1 MFVENG
7 GNVQNWLGKFG
18 AYSSHKLMYNTLVYH
33 LSHFALYFFFM
44 DFEYYLMLNFFS
56 LNPIP

>member
-18 AYSSHKLMYNTLVYH
+18 AYSSHKLMYNTFG
-33 LSHFALYFFFM
+33 LSSIAFCTHISFLWTS
-44 DFEYYLMLNFFS
+44 NT
-56 LNPIP
+56 I